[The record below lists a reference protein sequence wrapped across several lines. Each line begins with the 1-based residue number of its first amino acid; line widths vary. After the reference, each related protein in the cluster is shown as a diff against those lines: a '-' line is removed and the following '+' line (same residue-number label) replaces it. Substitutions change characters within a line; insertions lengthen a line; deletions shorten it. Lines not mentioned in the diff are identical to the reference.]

1 MIRLGLAILFILPFV
16 VGPTHD
22 RTVLLAAH
30 RAGRVELLDPITL
43 ESLGSIKVLP
53 QANGI
58 TSNRTGVL
66 FLLDG
71 LAPEFQGC
79 CALYAVDLKTREMTK
94 LLEPVSG
101 VAVSP
106 DGQHVLTQR
115 GPVGIEV
122 FGTHSLRPE
131 PAISRSIAPGFYS
144 MRFSPDSQLLYGVSN
159 YPIPSLDIFDFE
171 QRKLL
176 RRFTVPRNLTVRG
189 AWAGSHYY
197 LYGYDKGVGQLW
209 WVRPDG
215 SVLNEPVKIKF
226 PDVSPECGLQDQEIF
241 GAGSRLFLYEL
252 FGSKLDRRNH
262 CGRKIPGGLFSI
274 DPQTGKI
281 LAHLAS
287 DFHFASLISS
297 ADGKELYGIDVMDPD
312 WTSAGIVRLDVMT
325 GEVLSKR
332 ELTSD
337 VWFID
342 LATLPCEL
350 VPSGQVEATTK

>member
-1 MIRLGLAILFILPFV
+1 MMRLSLAILFILPFV
-16 VGPTHD
+16 VGPAHD

-30 RAGRVELLDPITL
+30 RAGWVELLDPVTL

-53 QANGI
+53 QANAI
-58 TSNRTGVL
+58 TSNHTGVL

-94 LLEPVSG
+94 LLEPVSE

-131 PAISRSIAPGFYS
+131 PAIPRSIAPGLYS
-144 MRFSPDSQLLYGVSN
+144 LRFSHDGRLLYGASN
-159 YPIPSLDIFDFE
+159 YPMPSLDIFDFE
-171 QRKLL
+171 QRKLVL
-176 RRFTVPRNLTVRG
+176 RFTVPRNLTVRG
-189 AWAGSHYY
+189 AWAGGHYY
-197 LYGYDKGVGQLW
+197 LYGYGKGVGQLW
-209 WVRPDG
+209 WVRADD
-215 SVLNEPVKIKF
+215 SALNEPVKINF

-241 GAGSRLFLYEL
+241 GAGGRLFLYEL
-252 FGSKLDRRNH
+252 FGSKLDRRND

-274 DPQTGKI
+274 DPQTGRL

-287 DFHFASLISS
+287 DFHFASLISG
-297 ADGKELYGIDVMDPD
+297 ADGKELYGIDVRDPS
-312 WTSAGIVRLDVMT
+312 WTSVGIVRLDAMT

-342 LATLPCEL
+342 LATLPSEL

>member
-1 MIRLGLAILFILPFV
+1 MMRLGLAILFILPFV

-189 AWAGSHYY
+189 TWAGSHYY

-215 SVLNEPVKIKF
+215 SMLNEPVKIKF
-226 PDVSPECGLQDQEIF
+226 PDVSPECGLRIKRSSERAADSSSMNSPDLNSI
-241 GAGSRLFLYEL
+241 GATPAEGRFLAACSL
-252 FGSKLDRRNH
+252 ST
-262 CGRKIPGGLFSI
+262 RK
-274 DPQTGKI
+274 Q
-281 LAHLAS
+281 AR
-287 DFHFASLISS
+287 
-297 ADGKELYGIDVMDPD
+297 Y
-312 WTSAGIVRLDVMT
+312 
-325 GEVLSKR
+325 
-332 ELTSD
+332 
-337 VWFID
+337 
-342 LATLPCEL
+342 
-350 VPSGQVEATTK
+350 